1 MVIYLTGLSGS
12 AASLVAAFG
21 LAPSLVKVTWVIA
34 CFYLVVPVIL
44 LPVQ

>member
-1 MVIYLTGLSGS
+1 MVILGASPSGR
-12 AASLVAAFG
+12 AASLVAFG

-34 CFYLVVPVIL
+34 CFYLVVPVIF

>member
-1 MVIYLTGLSGS
+1 MVILGASPSGR